1 MQTVCLDKHARMVAP
16 DSRNIK
22 PKIFLLKHRASG
34 AAQRKMLGGRETMGG
49 KFHNLIL
56 DS

>member
-1 MQTVCLDKHARMVAP
+1 MQTVCLDKHAGMVAP

-22 PKIFLLKHRASG
+22 PKIFLLKHRSNG
-34 AAQRKMLGGRETMGG
+34 AAQRKMFRGRETVGG